1 MKKLILCLIICILF
15 TSNATASSKKHPIRL
30 EPGIY
35 EIGKDLPGGHYDVRF
50 KGLEYI
56 IRINYSSQL
65 KEDGTLDMMQFYSYS
80 LSYSAKDWWQAV
92 YPIIYVLDGGYLQIE
107 YSSCE
112 LWPED

>member
-1 MKKLILCLIICILF
+1 MKRIILLLVICLLLIPAALADKNI
-15 TSNATASSKKHPIRL
+15 PIKL

-35 EIGKDLPGGHYDVRF
+35 EIGKDLPSGHYDVRF
-50 KGLEYI
+50 KGLDYI

-65 KEDGTLDMMQFYSYS
+65 KEDRSLDMMNFYSYS

-107 YSSCE
+107 HSSCE
-112 LWPED
+112 LWLED